1 MILLLHL
8 HKKTILNEAKI
19 IEDEVDTEM
28 IDKMMNEKKDYES
41 VKKRMEDKYKL
52 CKILTGE
59 YMVNINDEWKCY
71 TKEGITNFLN
81 DTLYWEVDKE
91 KNKKEL
97 KPLFKK
103 WIPDEKKIHYNKI
116 VCEPNSTSENEL
128 NIYEPCDI
136 YKHSINDYKHDE
148 EGLNMF
154 KYLISIVCNHQENTI
169 NVFTKWLAHIIQ
181 HEDEKAGICFVF
193 TGKQGTG
200 KDTIIET
207 IVQILGKKKYFQ
219 LLNRKLTYGVNSI
232 V

>member
-1 MILLLHL
+1 
-8 HKKTILNEAKI
+8 LNEANI

-59 YMVNINDEWKCY
+59 YMVNVNDEWKCY

-97 KPLFKK
+97 KPLYKN
-103 WIPDEKKIHYNKI
+103 WIPDENKLRYNKI

-128 NIYEPCDI
+128 NIYEPYDI
-136 YKHSINDYKHDE
+136 YKHSIN
-148 EGLNMF
+148 
-154 KYLISIVCNHQENTI
+154 
-169 NVFTKWLAHIIQ
+169 
-181 HEDEKAGICFVF
+181 
-193 TGKQGTG
+193 
-200 KDTIIET
+200 TIINMKRDL
-207 IVQILGKKKYFQ
+207 ICLNILLVLCVIIKKILSMSSQ
-219 LLNRKLTYGVNSI
+219 NG
-232 V
+232 